1 MPLTIQTNI
10 VGSIETTRFKSVIVP
25 LNISLPFFSSYESL
39 TCVKKLSKKEA
50 FVNSSR
56 FEYVVAEQF
65 KNLYHQTGG
74 DLDPIVYRSDI
85 NFH

>member
-50 FVNSSR
+50 LVNSSR
-56 FEYVVAEQF
+56 FEYVVVDTRGHIIF
-65 KNLYHQTGG
+65 GKTK
-74 DLDPIVYRSDI
+74 DI
-85 NFH
+85 QELI